1 MREIWLAACANLS
14 TPPMNPSGME
24 MHTMNAGRPSCPV
37 ESSQTPRGS
46 ETSNVQ
52 GTTAL
57 TSAIHTQLCRNQ
69 ARVESW
75 YSATAWEN
83 DPYDDALLPKALMT
97 WMPLTYS
104 TSVAFMACSLAM

>member
-1 MREIWLAACANLS
+1 MVGEGHVFEGEGVSEQLDRSCGRVSSGSPKKSQITFRQASIREIWLAACANLS

-52 GTTAL
+52 GTTA
-57 TSAIHTQLCRNQ
+57 
-69 ARVESW
+69 
-75 YSATAWEN
+75 
-83 DPYDDALLPKALMT
+83 
-97 WMPLTYS
+97 
-104 TSVAFMACSLAM
+104 